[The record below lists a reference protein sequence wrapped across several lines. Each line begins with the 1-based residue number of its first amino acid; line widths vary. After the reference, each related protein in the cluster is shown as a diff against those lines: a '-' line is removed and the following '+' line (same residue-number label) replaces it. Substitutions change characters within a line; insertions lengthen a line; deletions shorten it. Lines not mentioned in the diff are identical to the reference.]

1 MIRPSL
7 QSAIYHTMM
16 FSSPLLLQNL
26 NFKASQLSLAVSL
39 CLMGLSAAHAE
50 EDAAAS
56 TNVLPTIT
64 IEAQGNWLENANAEK
79 VQQHA
84 GARTIVDRQRLEQTA
99 STSLKD
105 ALRQVPGVQV
115 QENNGT
121 GGSDVSLN
129 IGVRGLA
136 SRLSP
141 RSTVLMD
148 GVPLS
153 FAPYGQPQLSLA
165 PVSLGN
171 IESVDVVRGAGSVR
185 FGPQNV
191 GGIINFATRS
201 IPEDFSGSAGLTTEY
216 ASGTDQTKL
225 SPNLFVGGTLENGL
239 GLALLYSGTKGN
251 GYRENNNK
259 TDIDDVM
266 LKSSYSLTEQDQ
278 IALNLHHYEGFGEMP
293 EGLTAAAFAE
303 NPYQS
308 NNQRS
313 YFSGRRS
320 DVSLRY
326 THKDDVNNFEL
337 LSYYIDSFRT
347 SNLLTDQKDKNGNP
361 FKRLDEAP
369 RDYKV
374 FAIEP
379 RYSRTYGLGN
389 TQNEVTVGYRYM
401 DEQSSELAG
410 RADYAV
416 NAQPGAF
423 ATRTASDGGTKAH
436 AFYID
441 NRFELG
447 KWNITPGL
455 RFESIDTH
463 NTFNVYKNGK
473 VDSSV
478 SPSIQ
483 SDEFL
488 PSFSVLYK
496 ANDNWNIFANAGVS
510 FGPQQYNQ
518 LATTNSTTG
527 AAVSTLDGLNPEKSK
542 NYEIGTKYLGNGLT
556 AELTAFYLDFDKELQ
571 LERDSTGNG
580 IWTNL
585 GATSHKGVETGLSYD
600 FGTLYQALEGLKV
613 YGNYTYTKAVA
624 EAGEFEGKD
633 LPFYSQHVGN
643 LGVSYQYDQWSIN
656 ADMFAQSKQHSPNNP
671 DKSLP
676 AGFYQTEETADGKYG
691 DIAGYSTFAVRAGYD
706 FSQQLNGLKVAAGI
720 KNVFDKQ
727 YYTRSTDGTGGK
739 YVGQPRTFFLQ
750 TSFDF

>member
-1 MIRPSL
+1 MN
-7 QSAIYHTMM
+7 
-16 FSSPLLLQNL
+16 FSSQLPK
-26 NFKASQLSLAVSL
+26 FKATQLSIAICLSLCSTLAV
-39 CLMGLSAAHAE
+39 HAE
-50 EDAAAS
+50 DQTTES
-56 TNVLPTIT
+56 VVLPTIT
-64 IEAQGNWLENANAEK
+64 LTAQGNWLENADIEK

-84 GARTIVDRQRLEQTA
+84 GARTIIDRKRLNETA

-121 GGSDVSLN
+121 GGSEVSLN
-129 IGVRGLA
+129 LGVRGLNA
-136 SRLSP
+136 RLSP
-141 RSTVLMD
+141 RSTVLID
-148 GVPLS
+148 GIPAS
-153 FAPYGQPQLSLA
+153 FAPYGQPQLSMA
-165 PVSLGN
+165 PISIGN
-171 IESVDVVRGAGSVR
+171 IESIDVIRGAGSVR

-201 IPEDFSGSAGLTTEY
+201 IPEELSGSIGLTSEY
-216 ASGTDQTKL
+216 ATGTDQTKL
-225 SPNLFVGGTLENGL
+225 SPNLFIGGTLNNGL

-251 GYRENNNK
+251 GYREHNNK
-259 TDIDDVM
+259 TDIDDIM
-266 LKSSYSLTEQDQ
+266 LKSEYSLTEQDK

-293 EGLTAAAFAE
+293 EGLTTKQFAE

-313 YFSGRRS
+313 YFNGRRS

-347 SNLLTDQKDKNGNP
+347 SNLETDQKDKNNKA
-361 FKRLDEAP
+361 FKRLDQAP

-379 RYSRTYGLGN
+379 RYSRTYNLGN
-389 TQNEVTVGYRYM
+389 IQNEITVGYRYM
-401 DEQSSELAG
+401 DEKSSELAG
-410 RADYAV
+410 RVDYAIGTE
-416 NAQPGAF
+416 PGPF
-423 ATRTASDGGTKAH
+423 IKRTTSDGGTKAH

-441 NRFELG
+441 NRFEIG
-447 KWNITPGL
+447 QWSITPGL

-463 NTFNVYKNGK
+463 NTFNVYKNGAL
-473 VDSSV
+473 DSHV
-478 SPSIQ
+478 NPSIK
-483 SDEFL
+483 SDELL
-488 PSFSVLYK
+488 PNLAVLYK
-496 ANDNWNIFANAGVS
+496 ATDYLNLFANAGVS

-518 LATTNSTTG
+518 LVTTNSTTG
-527 AAVSTLDGLNPEKSK
+527 SAVSTLDGLNPEKSK
-542 NYEIGTKYLGNGLT
+542 NYEVGAKYLGNGLT
-556 AELTAFYLDFDKELQ
+556 AEFTAFYLDFDKELL
-571 LERDSTGNG
+571 LERNVGGDA

-585 GATSHKGVETGLSYD
+585 GATSHKGVELGLSYN
-600 FGTLYQALEGLKV
+600 FGQLFDSLEGLRV
-613 YGNYTYTKAVA
+613 YGNYTFTKAVS
-624 EAGEFEGKD
+624 EAGKFEGKD
-633 LPFYSQHVGN
+633 LPFYSRHVSN
-643 LGVSYQYDQWSIN
+643 LGVAYQHDAWTIN

-676 AGFYQTEETADGKYG
+676 TGFYQTEETPDGKYG

-706 FSQQLNGLKVAAGI
+706 FGEQLNGLKIAAGI

-739 YVGQPRTFFLQ
+739 YIGQPRTFFLQ